1 MEETINEADF
11 QAGSYK
17 WFGDASSGKMADM
30 GMAKRRQLV
39 ILLLLLVLSSGA
51 AQNAAT
57 SPAEEFHVG
66 VILDLGSLVGKV
78 ALTSV
83 SLAVEDFYAAC
94 HNCSRK
100 LVLHVRDSMG
110 NDVQAASAGMC
121 SAASHIH
128 FTNRAE
134 LVFHFHTVRENQS
147 CLD

>member
-1 MEETINEADF
+1 
-11 QAGSYK
+11 
-17 WFGDASSGKMADM
+17 M
-30 GMAKRRQLV
+30 GLV
-39 ILLLLLVLSSGA
+39 TWWSCRGWLHVVYCFLRSCLVSPVLLLLLLLLVFSSGA
-51 AQNAAT
+51 AQNATA

-94 HNCSRK
+94 QNCSRK

-121 SAASHIH
+121 SVASHV
-128 FTNRAE
+128 
-134 LVFHFHTVRENQS
+134 L
-147 CLD
+147 